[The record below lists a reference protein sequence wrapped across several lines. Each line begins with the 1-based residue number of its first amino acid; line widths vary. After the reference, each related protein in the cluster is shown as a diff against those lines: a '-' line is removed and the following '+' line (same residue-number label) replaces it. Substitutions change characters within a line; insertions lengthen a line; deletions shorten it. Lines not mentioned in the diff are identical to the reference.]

1 MLFLSFLS
9 FQSFSLI
16 FIFDWFKLLQKSKVE
31 NAIYFVFLEICK
43 QKFEATEF
51 EFPALKLLLSPK
63 PFHCL
68 FTFLRLFLPA
78 LHCLFTFPRLYLP
91 ALHCLFTFPRLYLPA
106 LHCLFTFPILY
117 LPALQL
123 YLPALQLLFTSPKTF
138 FTCFCF
144 DLVIENGGC

>member
-68 FTFLRLFLPA
+68 FTFLRLFSLLCIVC
-78 LHCLFTFPRLYLP
+78 LHSRDFISLLCIVCLHSRYFISLLCNFISLLCNFC
-91 ALHCLFTFPRLYLPA
+91 LHHRKLF
-106 LHCLFTFPILY
+106 
-117 LPALQL
+117 
-123 YLPALQLLFTSPKTF
+123 S
-138 FTCFCF
+138 
-144 DLVIENGGC
+144 LVIVLI

>member
-91 ALHCLFTFPRLYLPA
+91 AL
-106 LHCLFTFPILY
+106 
-117 LPALQL
+117 QL

-138 FTCFCF
+138 FICYCF
-144 DLVIENGGC
+144 DLVIENGGCWKKWHKAAASGY

>member
-16 FIFDWFKLLQKSKVE
+16 FIFDWFKLLQKSKVK

-91 ALHCLFTFPRLYLPA
+91 AL
-106 LHCLFTFPILY
+106 
-117 LPALQL
+117 QL

-138 FTCFCF
+138 FTCYCF
-144 DLVIENGGC
+144 DLVIENGGCWKKWHKAAASGY

>member
-1 MLFLSFLS
+1 LLFLSFLS

-68 FTFLRLFLPA
+68 FKFLRLFLPA
-78 LHCLFTFPRLYLP
+78 LHCLFTFPR
-91 ALHCLFTFPRLYLPA
+91 
-106 LHCLFTFPILY
+106 LY

-138 FTCFCF
+138 FTCYCF
-144 DLVIENGGC
+144 DLVIENGGCWKKWHKAAASGY

>member
-91 ALHCLFTFPRLYLPA
+91 AL
-106 LHCLFTFPILY
+106 
-117 LPALQL
+117 QL

-138 FTCFCF
+138 FTCYCF
-144 DLVIENGGC
+144 DLVIENGGCWKKWHKAAASGY

>member
-68 FTFLRLFLPA
+68 FTFLRL
-78 LHCLFTFPRLYLP
+78 YLP
-91 ALHCLFTFPRLYLPA
+91 ALHCLFTFPR
-106 LHCLFTFPILY
+106 LY

-138 FTCFCF
+138 FTCYCF

>member
-1 MLFLSFLS
+1 MFFVISDFLT
-9 FQSFSLI
+9 FSI
-16 FIFDWFKLLQKSKVE
+16 IIIFDWLKLLQESKVE

-106 LHCLFTFPILY
+106 L
-117 LPALQL
+117 QL

-138 FTCFCF
+138 FTCYCF

>member
-51 EFPALKLLLSPK
+51 EFPALKLLLSLK

-91 ALHCLFTFPRLYLPA
+91 AL
-106 LHCLFTFPILY
+106 
-117 LPALQL
+117 QL

-138 FTCFCF
+138 FTCYCF
-144 DLVIENGGC
+144 DLVIENGGCWKKWHKAAASGY

>member
-1 MLFLSFLS
+1 LLFLSFLS

-68 FTFLRLFLPA
+68 FTFLRL
-78 LHCLFTFPRLYLP
+78 YLP
-91 ALHCLFTFPRLYLPA
+91 ALHCLFTFPR
-106 LHCLFTFPILY
+106 LY

-138 FTCFCF
+138 FTCYCF

>member
-16 FIFDWFKLLQKSKVE
+16 FIFDWFKLLQKSKGE
-31 NAIYFVFLEICK
+31 NAIYFLFLEICK

-68 FTFLRLFLPA
+68 FTFLRLFLLA
-78 LHCLFTFPRLYLP
+78 LHCLFTFPR
-91 ALHCLFTFPRLYLPA
+91 
-106 LHCLFTFPILY
+106 LY

-138 FTCFCF
+138 FTCYCF
-144 DLVIENGGC
+144 DLVIENGGCWKKWHKAAASGY

>member
-1 MLFLSFLS
+1 MFLSFLS

-16 FIFDWFKLLQKSKVE
+16 FIFDWFKLLQESKVE

-68 FTFLRLFLPA
+68 FTFWDFFSLLCIVCLHSRDFISLLCIGCLHSQDFISLLCNFISLLCNFISLLCNFCLHHRKLF
-78 LHCLFTFPRLYLP
+78 
-91 ALHCLFTFPRLYLPA
+91 
-106 LHCLFTFPILY
+106 
-117 LPALQL
+117 
-123 YLPALQLLFTSPKTF
+123 S
-138 FTCFCF
+138 
-144 DLVIENGGC
+144 LVIVLI

>member
-1 MLFLSFLS
+1 LLFLSFLS

-91 ALHCLFTFPRLYLPA
+91 AL
-106 LHCLFTFPILY
+106 
-117 LPALQL
+117 QL

-138 FTCFCF
+138 FTCYCF
-144 DLVIENGGC
+144 DLVIENGGCWKKWHKAAASGY

>member
-68 FTFLRLFLPA
+68 FTLSKLFLLA
-78 LHCLFTFPRLYLP
+78 LHCLFTFPR
-91 ALHCLFTFPRLYLPA
+91 
-106 LHCLFTFPILY
+106 LY

-138 FTCFCF
+138 FTCYCF
-144 DLVIENGGC
+144 DLVIENGGCWKKWHKAAASGY

>member
-43 QKFEATEF
+43 QKFEVTEF

-91 ALHCLFTFPRLYLPA
+91 ALDCLL
-106 LHCLFTFPILY
+106 TFPILY

-138 FTCFCF
+138 FTCYCF
-144 DLVIENGGC
+144 DLVIENGGCWKKWYKAAASGY